1 MWIWCEPMTD
11 LAPTLAMPQALET
24 RLIAAAICMRGERRP
39 YEPLTPAGPPSP
51 EALAHMATL
60 AWCERPEW
68 VVQPKQVKLRK
79 RDRDRIDVDKTVF
92 YRRLVQRVAAD
103 IINS

>member
-1 MWIWCEPMTD
+1 MTD
-11 LAPTLAMPQALET
+11 LAPTLAMPQAFETMTLET
-24 RLIAAAICMRGERRP
+24 KLLAAKVILHGERQP
-39 YEPLTPAGPPSP
+39 YNPHTPAGPPSP

-60 AWCERPEW
+60 AWCDRPAW

-92 YRRLVQRVAAD
+92 YRRLVQRTAAE
-103 IINS
+103 IINR